1 MSRLRLWLR
10 RPHQWSRKHPRRMKR
25 GSQTGGGSFR
35 AELVHRV
42 TVELLENSMT
52 MVSELV
58 LIRLNHWKMGEQR
71 LKVTELEIF
80 ADKLST

>member
-1 MSRLRLWLR
+1 
-10 RPHQWSRKHPRRMKR
+10 
-25 GSQTGGGSFR
+25 
-35 AELVHRV
+35 V

-71 LKVTELEIF
+71 LKVTEFEIF